1 MKIIICILFIFFV
14 FSFTQINANP
24 IATDPGS
31 STFNIQDAAL
41 RVYIDYQRS
50 DNLERYLRSEI
61 PFVSYVR
68 DPFLAQIHI
77 FITDQETGS
86 GGSRFNISFIGK
98 EEFEGHNQDL
108 FFISPQSDTDDLRR
122 EGIAKMLKMGLMPYV
137 AMTSEA
143 DQIDISYRVEK
154 KASFQEK
161 IIDPWNFWVFSIDI
175 GGSIQAEESR
185 DSYYIISQFDADRIT
200 EDWKLRN
207 RLFHIYEEQNFI
219 DDGESFSSVLKE
231 WNFRSSPVYSLS
243 KRWSA
248 GLFAEIYSTTY
259 RNVKLGWRLAPALEY
274 NFFPW
279 PEAERRK
286 FTISYRAGYSSY
298 KYYEVTLFDKIEQD
312 LWFHSLAG
320 ELEMTQPWGNLD
332 FEVESFQY
340 PELKDTYSVK
350 VDIEL
355 SFRIS
360 SGLELVLDSRLES
373 IHDQIYLPKG
383 DASIDEILLR
393 RRQLATT
400 YDVRFGIGFRYTF
413 GSIYNN
419 IINERM

>member
-1 MKIIICILFIFFV
+1 MKFKVYMIFSLCLIGV
-14 FSFTQINANP
+14 NLINANP
-24 IATDPGS
+24 ATADPES
-31 STFNIQDAAL
+31 STFNIQEAAL

-86 GGSRFNISFIGK
+86 GGRRFNISFIGK
-98 EEFEGHNQDL
+98 EQYKGHDQNL
-108 FFISPQSDTDDLRR
+108 FYISPQSDTDDIQR
-122 EGIAKMLKMGLMPYV
+122 EGIAKIIKMGLMPYV

-143 DQIDISYRVEK
+143 DKIDISYKAEK
-154 KASFQEK
+154 KESIQHN
-161 IIDPWNFWVFSIDI
+161 IIDPWDFWIFSIDI

-185 DSYYIISQFDADRIT
+185 DSYYIFSQFDADRIT
-200 EDWKLRN
+200 EEWKFKN
-207 RLFHIYEEQNFI
+207 RIYQIYEEQNFI
-219 DDGESFSSVLKE
+219 DDGESLSSVLKE
-231 WNFRSSPVYSLS
+231 WDFRSSPVYSLS

-248 GLFAEIYSTTY
+248 GLFTEIYSTTY
-259 RNVKLGWRLAPALEY
+259 RNVKLGWRIAPAIEY

-286 FTISYRAGYSSY
+286 FTLDYRAGYSSY
-298 KYYEVTLFDKIEQD
+298 QYYEITLFDKTHQN

-332 FEVESFQY
+332 FEVETFQY

-383 DASIDEILLR
+383 DATIDEILLR

-400 YDVRFGIGFRYTF
+400 YDVRFEIGFRYTF

-419 IINERM
+419 IINERL